1 MVGQTWTSLQQS
13 CAIAMGRLPNP
24 VPASPV
30 YDSLFVAQFPLATSY
45 AETRIYHEIPF
56 IASYLEDTSATT
68 TAGSRIISLAST
80 PLPLVS
86 LEQIRLVVPTA
97 TALPAGTMVP
107 FDRVTLDFIDRYW
120 PVEGATLTPSLTS
133 QYGRYWAL
141 INDRT
146 VAIAPTPDAAY
157 QVKAG
162 GLYQPAP
169 ISATNPSTYLSVSY
183 PDLLQAGICVFLAGA
198 LNRNFGAQAD
208 ESGQAM
214 SWEALFQ
221 KELAPARAEEM
232 RRRGLVPDSPMPP
245 APPVPVRR

>member
-1 MVGQTWTSLQQS
+1 
-13 CAIAMGRLPNP
+13 MGRLPSP
-24 VPASPV
+24 VPATPV
-30 YDSLFVAQFPLATSY
+30 YDSLFLAQFPLATSY
-45 AETRIYHEIPF
+45 AEARIYHEMPF
-56 IASYLEDTSATT
+56 IASYAEDTSASTV
-68 TAGSRIISLAST
+68 AGSRVIDLSST
-80 PLPLVS
+80 ALPLVT
-86 LEQIRLVVPTA
+86 LEQIRLIVPTSS
-97 TALPAGTMVP
+97 ALPAGTMVP
-107 FDRVTLDFIDRYW
+107 FDRVTLDWIDRYW
-120 PVEGATLTPSLTS
+120 PVESVTLTPSLAS

-141 INDRT
+141 ITDNV
-146 VAIAPTPDAAY
+146 VAIAPTPDAVY

-169 ISATNPSTYLSVSY
+169 MSATNPSTYLSRQY

-232 RRRGLVPDSPMPP
+232 RRRGLAPDMPTPSP
-245 APPVPVRR
+245 APVTGLRH